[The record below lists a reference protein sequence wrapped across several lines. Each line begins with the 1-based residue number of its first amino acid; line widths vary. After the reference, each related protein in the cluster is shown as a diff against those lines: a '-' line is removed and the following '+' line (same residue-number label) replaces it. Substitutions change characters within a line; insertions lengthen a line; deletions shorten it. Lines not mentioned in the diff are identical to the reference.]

1 MSESV
6 EKLALLP
13 LKSFIP
19 AGNHFW
25 VLVLHLLYEVD
36 LFEATAFEHRVT
48 ETERTRHL
56 ARLRSLAKRALFC
69 RVYGSRLLF
78 RASGFGFTPEEA
90 ADADARVDV
99 FMQKYDVKVVT
110 DPDDPN
116 TTVGWVVTSRL
127 PTVPSQEPA
136 HVESLQQP

>member
-19 AGNHFW
+19 AGSHFW
-25 VLVLHLLYEVD
+25 ALVLHLLYEVD
-36 LFEATAFEHRVT
+36 LFEAVAFDGLLA
-48 ETERTRHL
+48 ETERVKQL

-127 PTVPSQEPA
+127 TTAPSQEPA
-136 HVESLQQP
+136 RVESIQQP

>member
-19 AGNHFW
+19 VGNHFW
-25 VLVLHLLYEVD
+25 ALVLHLLYEVD

-69 RVYGSRLLF
+69 RVYGSRLSF

-127 PTVPSQEPA
+127 PAAPSQEPA
-136 HVESLQQP
+136 HVESIQQP